1 MLILAALGDF
11 LPSADT
17 EFEIFE
23 AASLSGTF
31 SSMVL
36 PNLPDDLSWDS
47 SDLYHRGVISVITAL
62 AILKGDVDDD
72 GSVSNLDITPFIAAL
87 SIADEGAFL
96 RQFPNGNYA
105 AADIDMSGSPDNLDI
120 TPFIGLLAAAGSNAT
135 ALPEPSSLAC
145 VVMVL
150 MLGRRRFLKQWPCRG
165 EG

>member
-1 MLILAALGDF
+1 MSFGVDVVLGEVFTTQIELAWATSGEYDRVLVSGALQIQFLGDF

-23 AASLSGTF
+23 AASLSGRF

-36 PNLPDDLSWDS
+36 PNLPDDWSWDS
-47 SDLYHRGVISVITAL
+47 SDLYHRGVISVITVL

-72 GSVSNLDITPFIAAL
+72 GSVSNLDITL
-87 SIADEGAFL
+87 
-96 RQFPNGNYA
+96 
-105 AADIDMSGSPDNLDI
+105 
-120 TPFIGLLAAAGSNAT
+120 FIGLLAAAGSNAT